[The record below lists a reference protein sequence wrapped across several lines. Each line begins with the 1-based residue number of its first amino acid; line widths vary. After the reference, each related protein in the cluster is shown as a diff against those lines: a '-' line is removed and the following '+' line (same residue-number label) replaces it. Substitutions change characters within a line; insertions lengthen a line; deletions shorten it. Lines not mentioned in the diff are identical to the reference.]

1 MKSFVRILGVGGFCL
16 FLLSAAALAG
26 TKYYVNDTLTITVR
40 TGPETNRKIIGLP
53 TVGQEMEVL
62 KTENDWSLVRLPN
75 GKEGWVLSRF
85 ITTETPKGI
94 QLETL
99 KKKYDALKDKAA
111 ALTEENKIL
120 KAENSRLGADLNT
133 SETKLKSIDS
143 AYETLKNDSKEFL
156 DLQTKYKDTTSK
168 LAEQTQKAEKYE
180 DELTKLLWNKNI
192 KWFLSGA
199 GVLVLGF
206 IIGFS
211 TKRQRRHSSLL

>member
-1 MKSFVRILGVGGFCL
+1 MKFYMKILGCAGLCL
-16 FLLSAAALAG
+16 ALCITAALAG

-40 TGPETNRKIIGLP
+40 TGPALDRKIIALP
-53 TVGQEMEVL
+53 IVGQEMEVL
-62 KTENDWSLVRLPN
+62 STENDWSMVRLAD

-85 ITTETPKGI
+85 ITDETPKGI
-94 QLETL
+94 QLEIL
-99 KKKYDALKDKAA
+99 KKKYDALKNKAA

-133 SETKLKSIDS
+133 SETKLKSTDS
-143 AYETLKNDSKEFL
+143 AYETLKKDSTQFL
-156 DLQTKYKDTTSK
+156 ELQTKYKETTSK

-199 GVLVLGF
+199 GVLILGF

-211 TKRQRRHSSLL
+211 TKRQRRYTSLM

>member
-1 MKSFVRILGVGGFCL
+1 MKSYLKTMGIAGVCL

-26 TKYYVNDTLTITVR
+26 TKYYVNDTLTIPVR
-40 TGPETNRKIIGLP
+40 TGQALDRKIIALP
-53 TVGQEMEVL
+53 AVGHEMEVL
-62 KTENDWSLVRLPN
+62 NTEKDWSLVRLPD

-85 ITTETPKGI
+85 ITDETPKGI
-94 QLETL
+94 QLEIL

-111 ALTEENKIL
+111 ALTEENKII

-133 SETKLKSIDS
+133 SETKLKITDS
-143 AYETLKNDSKEFL
+143 AFETLKQDSTQFL
-156 DLQTKYKDTTSK
+156 ELQTKYKETTSK

-180 DELTKLLWNKNI
+180 KELTSLLWSKNI

-199 GVLVLGF
+199 VVLILGF

-211 TKRQRRHSSLL
+211 TKSQRRSSSLR